1 MSEKILTKRFEI
13 SGYRGTLEEYEATGG
28 YQAIAKA
35 LKEHT
40 PASLTEMVKRSGLRG
55 RGGAGFPTGVKWGFI
70 PKDPD
75 LPKYLVCNADESEP
89 GTFKDRELI
98 MRDPHQ
104 LLEGILLASFAIG
117 CRTAYIYIRGEFI
130 AGACILEQAIRDA
143 AARGLVGKDILG
155 GSFSL
160 DLHVHRG
167 AGAYICGEETAL
179 LESLEGKR
187 GLPRLKPPFP
197 ATSGLYRK
205 PTVVNNVETLSNLP
219 HIVLRGAE
227 WFSSIG
233 SPKSTG
239 TRVFSVSGHVRRPGI
254 YECPI
259 NVSMR
264 ELIFEHADG
273 MRDGRRLKAVIPGG
287 SSVPVLTEQHLDT
300 RMDFESLATAGSM
313 AGSGGVIVM
322 DETTCMVR
330 VGEVVSRFY
339 HHESCGQCTQCR
351 EGTAWLHK
359 TLRRIEEGRGRKADL
374 DLLLDIC
381 DNMKSKT
388 ICPLSD
394 AAAMPIESYLKYFR
408 DEFEQHIVDRACPFE
423 AQVVASAR
431 PMDAS

>member
-35 LKEHT
+35 LTEHT

-130 AGACILEQAIRDA
+130 AGARILEQAIRDA

-408 DEFEQHIVDRACPFE
+408 DEFEQHIADRACPFE

>member
-13 SGYRGTLEEYEATGG
+13 PGYGGSLKEYEATGG

-35 LKEHT
+35 LKEHA
-40 PASLTEMVKRSGLRG
+40 PAGLIDLVKRSGLRG
-55 RGGAGFPTGVKWGFI
+55 RGGAGFPTGVKWGFV
-70 PKDPD
+70 PKDPE
-75 LPKYLVCNADESEP
+75 LPKYLICNADESEP

-104 LLEGILLASFAIG
+104 LLEGVMLASYAIG
-117 CRTAYIYIRGEFI
+117 SRTAYIYIRGEFV
-130 AGACILEQAIRDA
+130 AGARILEQAIGEA
-143 AARGLVGKDILG
+143 AARGLLGKDILG
-155 GSFSL
+155 SSFSL
-160 DLHVHRG
+160 EIHAHRG

-205 PTVVNNVETLSNLP
+205 PTVINNVETLSNIP

-227 WFSSIG
+227 WFAGIG
-233 SPKSTG
+233 TPKSTG
-239 TRVFSVSGHVRRPGI
+239 TRIFGVSGHVRRPGI
-254 YECPI
+254 YERPI
-259 NVSMR
+259 DVPMR
-264 ELIFEHADG
+264 ELIFEHAG
-273 MRDGRRLKAVIPGG
+273 GIREGRRLKAVIPGG

-313 AGSGGVIVM
+313 AGSGGLIVM

-330 VGEVVSRFY
+330 VGEIVSRFY

-359 TLRRIEEGRGRKADL
+359 TLRRIEEGRGRTADL
-374 DLLLDIC
+374 DLLVDIC
-381 DNMKSKT
+381 DNMKGKT

-408 DEFEQHIVDRACPFE
+408 DEFERHVAARGCPFGP
-423 AQVVASAR
+423 AH
-431 PMDAS
+431 

>member
-13 SGYRGTLEEYEATGG
+13 PGYCGTLEEYEATGG

-40 PASLTEMVKRSGLRG
+40 PASLIELVKRSGLRG
-55 RGGAGFPTGVKWGFI
+55 RGGAGFPTGVKWGFV
-70 PKDPD
+70 PKGSE

-117 CRTAYIYIRGEFI
+117 CRTAFIYIRGEFV
-130 AGACILEQAIRDA
+130 AGARILEQAISDA

-155 GSFSL
+155 SSFSL
-160 DLHVHRG
+160 DLHAHRG

-205 PTVVNNVETLSNLP
+205 PTVVNNVETLSNIP
-219 HIVLRGAE
+219 HIVMRGAE
-227 WFSSIG
+227 WFASIG
-233 SPKSTG
+233 TPKSTG
-239 TRVFSVSGHVRRPGI
+239 TRIFGVSGHVRRPGI
-254 YECPI
+254 YERPI
-259 NVSMR
+259 DVPMR
-264 ELIFEHADG
+264 ELIFEHAG
-273 MRDGRRLKAVIPGG
+273 GLREGHRLKAVIPGG
-287 SSVPVLTEQHLDT
+287 SSVPVLTERHLDT

-359 TLRRIEEGRGRKADL
+359 TLRRIEEGRGRAADL

-381 DNMKSKT
+381 DNMKGKT

-394 AAAMPIESYLKYFR
+394 AAAMPIESYLKYFH
-408 DEFEQHIVDRACPFE
+408 DEFEQHVVERGCPFG
-423 AQVVASAR
+423 
-431 PMDAS
+431 PMRQS

>member
-1 MSEKILTKRFEI
+1 MSEKILTKRFDI
-13 SGYRGTLEEYEATGG
+13 PGYRGTLEEYEAAGG
-28 YQAIAKA
+28 YQAIAKV

-40 PASLTEMVKRSGLRG
+40 PASLIELVKRSGLRG

-70 PKDPD
+70 PKDPE

-104 LLEGILLASFAIG
+104 LIEGILLASFAIG
-117 CRTAYIYIRGEFI
+117 CRTAYIYIRGEFV
-130 AGACILEQAIRDA
+130 AGARILEQAIADA
-143 AARGLVGKDILG
+143 AARGFVGNDILG
-155 GSFSL
+155 SGFHL
-160 DLHVHRG
+160 NLYAHRG

-205 PTVVNNVETLSNLP
+205 PTVVNNVETLCNLS

-233 SPKSTG
+233 TSKSAG
-239 TRVFSVSGHVRRPGI
+239 TRIFSVSGHVRQPGI
-254 YECPI
+254 YEYPI
-259 NVSMR
+259 DITLR
-264 ELIFEHADG
+264 KLIFDHAGG
-273 MRDGRRLKAVIPGG
+273 MAEGSRLKAVIPGG
-287 SSVPVLTEQHLDT
+287 SSVPVLTERHLDT

-330 VGEVVSRFY
+330 VGQTVSRFY
-339 HHESCGQCTQCR
+339 HHESCGQCTPCR

-359 TLRRIEEGRGRKADL
+359 TLRRIEEGRGRAVDL

-381 DNMKSKT
+381 DNMKGKT

-408 DEFEQHIVDRACPFE
+408 DEFEQHIVEHACPFG
-423 AQVVASAR
+423 STHR
-431 PMDAS
+431 S

>member
-13 SGYRGTLEEYEATGG
+13 PGYRGSLTEYEVTGG

-40 PASLTEMVKRSGLRG
+40 PASLIELVKRSGLRG
-55 RGGAGFPTGVKWGFI
+55 RGGAGFPTGVKWGFV
-70 PKDPD
+70 PKDPE
-75 LPKYLVCNADESEP
+75 LPKYLICNADESEP

-104 LLEGILLASFAIG
+104 LLEGVMLASYAIG
-117 CRTAYIYIRGEFI
+117 SRTAYIYIRGEFV
-130 AGACILEQAIRDA
+130 AGARILEQAIGEA
-143 AARGLVGKDILG
+143 AARGLLGKDILG
-155 GSFSL
+155 SSFSL
-160 DLHVHRG
+160 EIHAHRG

-205 PTVVNNVETLSNLP
+205 PTVINNVETLSNIP

-227 WFSSIG
+227 WFAGIG
-233 SPKSTG
+233 TPKSTG
-239 TRVFSVSGHVRRPGI
+239 TRIFGVSGHVRRPGI
-254 YECPI
+254 YERPI
-259 NVSMR
+259 DVPMR
-264 ELIFEHADG
+264 ELIFEHAG
-273 MRDGRRLKAVIPGG
+273 GIREGRRLKAVIPGG

-313 AGSGGVIVM
+313 AGSGGLIVM

-330 VGEVVSRFY
+330 VGEIISRFY

-359 TLRRIEEGRGRKADL
+359 TLRRIEEGRGRTADL
-374 DLLLDIC
+374 DLLVDIC
-381 DNMKSKT
+381 DNMKGKT

-408 DEFEQHIVDRACPFE
+408 DEFERHVAARGCPFGP
-423 AQVVASAR
+423 AH
-431 PMDAS
+431 